1 MWVSLNDPLADA
13 LSAIK
18 NAERVGKKECI
29 VKPASKLI
37 GNVLRIMKEEG
48 YIEEFEFIDD
58 GKAGIFK
65 VKLKG
70 RINNC
75 NAIKPRFPVKKD
87 EFEKWERRFLPARDF
102 GILIVTTSKGVM
114 THREAKEVGVGG
126 SLLAFVY

>member
-1 MWVSLNDPLADA
+1 MSLNDPLADA

-37 GNVLRIMKEEG
+37 GNVLKIMKEEG

-75 NAIKPRFPVKKD
+75 NAIKPRFPVKKN

-114 THREAKEVGVGG
+114 THREAKEVGIGG

>member
-1 MWVSLNDPLADA
+1 MSLNDPLADA

-37 GNVLRIMKEEG
+37 GNVLKIMKEEG

-75 NAIKPRFPVKKD
+75 NAIKPRFPVKKN

-114 THREAKEVGVGG
+114 THREAKEIGIGG

>member
-1 MWVSLNDPLADA
+1 MSLNDPLADA

-75 NAIKPRFPVKKD
+75 NAIKPRFPVKKN

>member
-1 MWVSLNDPLADA
+1 VSLNDPLADA

-37 GNVLRIMKEEG
+37 GNVLKIMKEEG

-75 NAIKPRFPVKKD
+75 NAIKPRFPVKKN

-114 THREAKEVGVGG
+114 THREAKEIGIGG

>member
-1 MWVSLNDPLADA
+1 MSLNDPLADA

-37 GNVLRIMKEEG
+37 GNVLKIMKEEG

-75 NAIKPRFPVKKD
+75 NAIKPRFPVKKN

-114 THREAKEVGVGG
+114 THREAKEIGVGG

>member
-1 MWVSLNDPLADA
+1 MSLNDPLADA

-37 GNVLRIMKEEG
+37 GNVLKIMKEEG

>member
-1 MWVSLNDPLADA
+1 MSLNDPLADA

-29 VKPASKLI
+29 IKPASKLI
-37 GNVLRIMKEEG
+37 GNVLKIMKDEG
-48 YIEEFEFIDD
+48 YIEEFELIDD
-58 GKAGIFK
+58 GKAGILK
-65 VKLKG
+65 VMLKG

-87 EFEKWERRFLPARDF
+87 EFEKWERRFLLARDF
-102 GILIVTTSKGVM
+102 GVLIVTTSKGVM
-114 THREAKEVGVGG
+114 THRKAKELGIGG